1 MKIEIF
7 RETGGWPKV
16 AWIQTT
22 AETGATVGARKSLW
36 AIVVGMACG
45 LALGISADDPT
56 FLFAG
61 PVFGAIAA
69 LWLRGHDEKARGGPA
84 PADAAPILADQY
96 CEAKIF
102 RQDDALFFGWSL
114 KGKRMTDAFTL
125 PLADVTEI
133 VVGGMNDWFADKGGL
148 SKFHESFVIVMPLAD
163 GRVLRLADHV
173 GGQVDVAKLHSVLSQ
188 ELIVPRKR
196 LLRALENE
204 LRERRLGTGA
214 DDIPDSY

>member
-1 MKIEIF
+1 MRIETS
-7 RETGGWPKV
+7 RDAGKWPKV
-16 AWIQTT
+16 AWVQTT

-36 AIVVGMACG
+36 AVVVGMAGG

-56 FLFAG
+56 FLFSG

-96 CEAKIF
+96 CEAKVF
-102 RQDDALFFGWSL
+102 RRNDALFFGWSL
-114 KGKRMTDAFTL
+114 KGKRMTDEFTI
-125 PLADVTEI
+125 PLAEVTDP
-133 VVGGMNDWFADKGGL
+133 VVGGMNDWFADKSGL
-148 SKFHESFVIVMPLAD
+148 SKFHESYVIVMPLAD

-173 GGQVDVAKLHSVLSQ
+173 GAQAEFLKLHSVLSL
-188 ELIVPRKR
+188 ELVGPRKK
-196 LLRALENE
+196 LLRDLEAE